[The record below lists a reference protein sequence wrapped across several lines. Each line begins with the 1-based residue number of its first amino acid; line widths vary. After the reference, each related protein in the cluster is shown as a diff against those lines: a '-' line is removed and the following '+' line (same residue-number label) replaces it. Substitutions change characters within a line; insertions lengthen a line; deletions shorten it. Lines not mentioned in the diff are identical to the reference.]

1 MENFD
6 KIIITHYDEKDWN
19 SLKKL
24 KVRVAQSCRTLCNS
38 MDYTAHGILQA
49 RIMEWVAIL
58 FSMASS

>member
-24 KVRVAQSCRTLCNS
+24 KVKVAQSCRTLCNP

-49 RIMEWVAIL
+49 RIMEWVAIP
-58 FSMASS
+58 FSRASS

>member
-24 KVRVAQSCRTLCNS
+24 KVKVAQSCWTLCNP

-49 RIMEWVAIL
+49 RIIEWVAIP
-58 FSMASS
+58 FSRASS